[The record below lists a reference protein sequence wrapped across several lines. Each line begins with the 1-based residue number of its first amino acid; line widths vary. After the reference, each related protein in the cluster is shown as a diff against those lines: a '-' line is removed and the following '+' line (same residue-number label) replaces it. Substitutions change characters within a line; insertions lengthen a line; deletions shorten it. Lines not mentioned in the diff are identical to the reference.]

1 VREQSRRT
9 VGKVTGSSLNEG
21 SAELHAC
28 LMLDSLGER
37 YGMLP
42 SQVLAQANTLDIWVF
57 DVAISFREA
66 QDAKAQG
73 KAPKAS
79 QDQLKQMMENARGNQ
94 N

>member
-1 VREQSRRT
+1 MREQSRRT
-9 VGKVTGSSLNEG
+9 IGKVTGSSLNEG

-28 LMLDSLGER
+28 LMLDALGER

-42 SQVLAQANTLDIWVF
+42 SEVLANANTLDIWVF
-57 DVAISFREA
+57 DVAISYREA

-79 QDQLKQMMENARGNQ
+79 QDQLKQLMENVRGN
-94 N
+94 

>member
-1 VREQSRRT
+1 MREQSRRT